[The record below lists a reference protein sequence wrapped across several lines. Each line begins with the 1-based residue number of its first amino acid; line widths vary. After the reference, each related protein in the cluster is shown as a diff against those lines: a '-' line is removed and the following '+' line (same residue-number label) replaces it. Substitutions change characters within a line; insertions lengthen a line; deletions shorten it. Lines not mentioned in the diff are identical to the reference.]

1 MRAQQLM
8 QKHSEG
14 KGVGSAPK
22 SKPGRWGLTAEGRS
36 RAAHSDFAPPNADDP
51 NDELCRICLQGVS
64 LLTSHREVAAKSPI
78 PWHIVP
84 SAVFVSTTT
93 FLSQFHLFIVCF
105 DSTSTYSWDLWSS
118 SAEAA
123 LTTF

>member
-1 MRAQQLM
+1 M

-36 RAAHSDFAPPNADDP
+36 RAAHSDFTPPNADDP

-64 LLTSHREVAAKSPI
+64 LLTSHRELAAESPI

-84 SAVFVSTTT
+84 SALLL
-93 FLSQFHLFIVCF
+93 FLSPLRHLSVSFTCFIVWF
-105 DSTSTYSWDLWSS
+105 DSTLTLSWDL
-118 SAEAA
+118 
-123 LTTF
+123 